1 MATRG
6 GGTGRGPARRKT
18 RGATC
23 NGVQAK
29 PATSVASRHQR
40 AGTPRPKKRWKRKP
54 GRGVQRG
61 WVLAALGVESKGS
74 SAAAIGR
81 STNRLGE
88 RFARAAITHWSQLDG
103 IRRGGRLEPM
113 DKPQAQ
119 AAVGQ
124 GDEARANGQ
133 GRPGVV
139 ILALAEL
146 PERAILDEQALAD
159 ALGITKRTVR
169 RMVSRHELPPSV
181 PFAGRAMWQVRRV
194 LAWFESR
201 AERAARDAER
211 TVRRL
216 DGTR

>member
-1 MATRG
+1 
-6 GGTGRGPARRKT
+6 
-18 RGATC
+18 
-23 NGVQAK
+23 
-29 PATSVASRHQR
+29 
-40 AGTPRPKKRWKRKP
+40 
-54 GRGVQRG
+54 
-61 WVLAALGVESKGS
+61 
-74 SAAAIGR
+74 
-81 STNRLGE
+81 
-88 RFARAAITHWSQLDG
+88 
-103 IRRGGRLEPM
+103 M